1 MFQSFELGFDADDCS
16 QSFQG
21 KEFNDKKESN
31 ETIGTSPTPC
41 YLLPQPH
48 NVWTN
53 SLCMLLSA
61 ELSSLHYANV
71 LIGNNKTHKSEE

>member
-1 MFQSFELGFDADDCS
+1 VFQSSELVPDADDCS

-31 ETIGTSPTPC
+31 ETIGTSPITL
-41 YLLPQPH
+41 YLLRQPH
-48 NVWTN
+48 NHWTG

-71 LIGNNKTHKSEE
+71 FLGNNETHKSEE